1 MEYTEEESNQ
11 DIKIFETNPELD
23 QSTSTTPNLLV
34 SAEKVAL
41 VSFFSLKPVL
51 LLRIDYFLGLYKDF
65 G

>member
-41 VSFFSLKPVL
+41 VSFFKPQTGFVAKNRL
-51 LLRIDYFLGLYKDF
+51 FSRTL
-65 G
+65 

>member
-41 VSFFSLKPVL
+41 VSFFKPQTG
-51 LLRIDYFLGLYKDF
+51 FCC
-65 G
+65 